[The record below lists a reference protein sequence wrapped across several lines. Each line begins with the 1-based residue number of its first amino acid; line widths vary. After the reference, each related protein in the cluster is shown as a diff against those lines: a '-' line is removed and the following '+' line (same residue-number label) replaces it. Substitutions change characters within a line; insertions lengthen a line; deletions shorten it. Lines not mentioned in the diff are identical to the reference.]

1 MTEAQKQQ
9 QGNDLN
15 IQDLALARAIIE
27 LATER
32 SAFKANELAS
42 VGSLYNKLDA
52 FLKDVEEQAKA
63 AREAQQATQPEAQPE
78 ANGETNGA

>member
-1 MTEAQKQQ
+1 MTEAQAQT
-9 QGNDLN
+9 NSNELN

-32 SAFKANELAS
+32 SAFKANELAN

-63 AREAQQATQPEAQPE
+63 AKEAQEAAAAE
-78 ANGETNGA
+78 AAAETNGETNGA

>member
-1 MTEAQKQQ
+1 M
-9 QGNDLN
+9 
-15 IQDLALARAIIE
+15 ARAIIE

-63 AREAQQATQPEAQPE
+63 AKEAQESAQAAAAPEAV
-78 ANGETNGA
+78 ETNGA

>member
-1 MTEAQKQQ
+1 MTEAQKEQ

-42 VGSLYNKLDA
+42 VGALYNKLDT
-52 FLKDVEEQAKA
+52 FLKEVEEQAKA
-63 AREAQQATQPEAQPE
+63 AKEAQEA
-78 ANGETNGA
+78 AAADDDTAGENNGA